1 MILQTLING
10 DFISLTVESFQFH
23 LSLSFQIQ
31 EETETFRTFDV
42 ALRHGWK
49 LSLRHAKKFSGLST
63 ARGEN

>member
-42 ALRHGWK
+42 ALQHG
-49 LSLRHAKKFSGLST
+49 
-63 ARGEN
+63 

>member
-1 MILQTLING
+1 MVETGLDKSTRTIKQFYLKKMILQTLIKG

-42 ALRHGWK
+42 ALRHG
-49 LSLRHAKKFSGLST
+49 
-63 ARGEN
+63 

>member
-31 EETETFRTFDV
+31 EETETFGTFDV
-42 ALRHGWK
+42 TWRHG
-49 LSLRHAKKFSGLST
+49 
-63 ARGEN
+63 